1 MAIDSGVA
9 LCYPVSGRTFSLSMR
24 ALCGSALRAFGF
36 CHSLFIGKSRT
47 VRHDHA
53 MRFVEISAN
62 LLDDDADVAADAS
75 NGHRGRNRDCAESSR
90 FVVGV
95 PAIHLKD
102 VKLRVRPVVND
113 ERIPVLVHHLAL
125 SEPVP
130 ELGRFRLIAFLC
142 LDRGI
147 GVEYTMEEAIT
158 SEGVQYL

>member
-1 MAIDSGVA
+1 
-9 LCYPVSGRTFSLSMR
+9 
-24 ALCGSALRAFGF
+24 
-36 CHSLFIGKSRT
+36 
-47 VRHDHA
+47 

-75 NGHRGRNRDCAESSR
+75 TGHRGRNRDCAESSR

>member
-9 LCYPVSGRTFSLSMR
+9 LCYTVSGRTFSLSMR

-113 ERIPVLVHHLAL
+113 ERLPILVNTLAL
-125 SEPVP
+125 LKSMSE
-130 ELGRFRLIAFLC
+130 LRSLRLFDIC
-142 LDRGI
+142 CINRGTI
-147 GVEYTMEEAIT
+147 VKYTGDEAIT
-158 SEGVQYL
+158 SEGVQFL